1 MGDSNASYFYIDKS
15 LDDLKFI
22 ESHTKGIR
30 YMDFA
35 ANDLLIYSVC
45 FKFVQASESA
55 KKFRRVRSRFIQTSP
70 GIKLT
75 G

>member
-1 MGDSNASYFYIDKS
+1 MGDSKASYFYIDKI

-22 ESHTKGIR
+22 ESHTKAIG
-30 YMDFA
+30 YMDFT

-45 FKFVQASESA
+45 FKFVQVSESA
-55 KKFRRVRSRFIQTSP
+55 KKIRRVRSRFIQMSP

-75 G
+75 D